1 MFGRVAATAAALVLL
16 VAAPTALGATK
27 DTATAQASP
36 GPYHVGEPITF
47 TSTTPCTV
55 ACRLTWTYLNGTRL
69 GDRLGEGVDVVTT
82 FSTPGWKTV
91 QLRLTELCVGTT
103 RLTCASSALVSV
115 FVEGVV
121 VPVDTTAP
129 TFTASGLEAEATGPS
144 TVVNYTFEATDPDD
158 AVLSQSCTPEPGS
171 SFPVGSTP
179 IECTA
184 VDSNGNVGTGSFT
197 VVVSDTTPPVLTVPE
212 SISVEATS
220 AEGAAADFAASAV
233 DLVDGSV
240 APSCSASS
248 GSTFTVGPTTVDC
261 TVTDAHGNTSS
272 ASFVVNVT
280 DTTAPAL
287 TVPASISVEATS
299 AEGAAVDFAASA
311 TDAVDGSVTASCSA
325 SSGSTFAVGSTT
337 VDCTATDA
345 HGNTSGASFVV
356 TVTDTTAPTLTVPDS
371 ITVDATSAE
380 GAVVTY
386 AAAASDVVDGSVT
399 PSCSTPS
406 GATFA
411 IGTTTVSCTATDS
424 HGNTSAPQTF
434 TVSVQGA
441 AEQLADLLQQ
451 TEQWNVRGRSV
462 PDALRKVIATVTTRS
477 QQRACRE
484 LGDFLDNLSGS
495 LGKRLTPGQLSW
507 LRAELTRI
515 GAALGCR

>member
-1 MFGRVAATAAALVLL
+1 MFGRVAAIAAALVLL

-47 TSTTPCTV
+47 MSTTPCTT

-69 GDRLGEGVDVVTT
+69 GDQLGEGVDVVTT

-179 IECTA
+179 IDCTA
-184 VDSNGNVGTGSFT
+184 VDSNGNVATTSFT
-197 VVVSDTTPPVLTVPE
+197 VVVSDTTPPVLTLPE

-240 APSCSASS
+240 APSCS
-248 GSTFTVGPTTVDC
+248 T
-261 TVTDAHGNTSS
+261 
-272 ASFVVNVT
+272 
-280 DTTAPAL
+280 
-287 TVPASISVEATS
+287 
-299 AEGAAVDFAASA
+299 
-311 TDAVDGSVTASCSA
+311 
-325 SSGSTFAVGSTT
+325 SSGSTFAVGSRT

-345 HGNTSGASFVV
+345 HGNTSSANFVV
-356 TVTDTTAPTLTVPDS
+356 NVTDTTAPTLTVPES
-371 ITVDATSAE
+371 ITVDATSRA

-386 AAAASDVVDGSVT
+386 PAAANDVVDGSVA

-434 TVSVQGA
+434 TVSVQGI
-441 AEQLADLLQQ
+441 AEQLAEVLQQ
-451 TEQWNVRGRSV
+451 AEQWNVRGRSV
-462 PDALRKVIATVTTRS
+462 PDALRKVIEAVATRS
-477 QQRACRE
+477 PQRACRE
-484 LGDFLDNLSGS
+484 LGDFVGDLSGS
-495 LGKRLTPGQLSW
+495 LGKRLTPGQISW